1 MGEVKIEVKVSEEA
15 YSRLSQLA
23 GELGVSVD
31 SLASSALDVIA
42 SYSQDIASLGF
53 KLAVSRDKKVFSV
66 FEELIYYGVLGWRE
80 VVNKILEHLNAVG
93 LFELEDM
100 EFDPLGPLIEIEMV
114 ALEASTLKADS
125 LRIAW
130 SQKGAAMEVYYYLED
145 KVKPAPR
152 EELKYEWSYLP
163 DEHAIVVSV
172 VASSITELPTLGS
185 IESEVAKLGV

>member
-1 MGEVKIEVKVSEEA
+1 MGEVKIEVKVSEDA

-23 GELGVSVD
+23 GKLGVSVD

-42 SYSQDIASLGF
+42 SYSQDISVLGF
-53 KLAVSRDKKVFSV
+53 KLAVPQDKIVFSV

-80 VVNKILEHLNAVG
+80 VVNKILEHLDAVG

-125 LRIAW
+125 LRVAW
-130 SQKGAAMEVYYYLED
+130 SPQGVAMEVYYYLEG
-145 KVKPAPR
+145 KAKPAPR
-152 EELKYEWSYLP
+152 GEVKYEWSYLP
-163 DEHAIVVSV
+163 DENAVVISV
-172 VASSITELPTLGS
+172 TAGSIAELPTLRNV
-185 IESEVAKLGV
+185 ESEAAKLGI